1 MEDLKKNSE
10 YSNQN
15 IERIKEMLQILNIDD
30 KV

>member
-15 IERIKEMLQILNIDD
+15 IEQIKEMLQILNIDD